1 MILRNLERR
10 WLESTN
16 EFRVGD
22 KYLCNQYYDIETMRR
37 TLRISLRLFWLKILS
52 RQHSE
57 IISTFSRKLPKTN
70 LEVNWPV
77 KKLDFAHLTCHLQRS
92 TWSVDRTGASQER
105 PDVVYESLVISLESR
120 LRTISVE
127 QYFRG
132 PNVRKTELGNG

>member
-1 MILRNLERR
+1 MKFLGVQRNLKCWLLIGCWTSWWLMKWLILDRSLILRILERR

-57 IISTFSRKLPKTN
+57 IISTFSRKLPKIN
-70 LEVNWPV
+70 LEVNWSTDIFRLC
-77 KKLDFAHLTCHLQRS
+77 KFIGSISKISRFSTQGSFTNLLT
-92 TWSVDRTGASQER
+92 
-105 PDVVYESLVISLESR
+105 
-120 LRTISVE
+120 
-127 QYFRG
+127 
-132 PNVRKTELGNG
+132 